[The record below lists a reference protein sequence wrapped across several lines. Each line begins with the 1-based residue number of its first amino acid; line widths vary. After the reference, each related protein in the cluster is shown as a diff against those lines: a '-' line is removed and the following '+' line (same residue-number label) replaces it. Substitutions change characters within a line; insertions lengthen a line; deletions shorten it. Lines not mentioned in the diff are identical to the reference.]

1 MGSSTAAVP
10 ASCGEDSAVDTWG
23 ASPQRQ
29 AHSKPSRNTKHQ
41 LPRCAGH
48 LLGAGSHHLAPT
60 RTSTRTPRTGT
71 ATWVGRPGACKTQC
85 SSSSSP
91 FLCPSR
97 EPRRETADLP
107 SHQAS
112 VQSLAPP
119 NRTPV
124 SSQKLPSPNLRRRG
138 LRWDR
143 HPQPLPPGFRSGLLA
158 CVTQSRPKTAALGL
172 VLYSFWRGHC
182 VPFAGG

>member
-1 MGSSTAAVP
+1 MIRGERHPNARHTVSLQETPSTSCPDVPDICSEQAA
-10 ASCGEDSAVDTWG
+10 
-23 ASPQRQ
+23 
-29 AHSKPSRNTKHQ
+29 
-41 LPRCAGH
+41 
-48 LLGAGSHHLAPT
+48 HHLAPT

-91 FLCPSR
+91 FLCASR

-143 HPQPLPPGFRSGLLA
+143 HPQPLHPGFRSGLLA